1 MMYVPPFTISA
12 NAINL
17 IAEISA
23 QIERYA
29 IRLEQNDKLRLRKA
43 NRVRTI
49 HSSLAIE
56 GNTLSE
62 DEVKDIID
70 GKTVVASLRQIQEV
84 KNAIKTYELYSG
96 LNPFNVKDLLKAHG
110 TMMMALTDDA
120 GKFRSGGVGVFM
132 LQEILNTLKEHQGTP
147 IIQTKE
153 SEVRDK
159 VRDKFGINSGQIIEQ
174 IRRNPN
180 VTLDEIAATLSVTR
194 RSIEKK
200 IKELR
205 DAGYLKREGSNK
217 SGRWVIFEDA
227 NKSLTKK

>member
-1 MMYVPPFTISA
+1 MDVQVVFGNHLFWDDSTPLFEYLPVENMVYA
-12 NAINL
+12 NQEAYYNAIQ
-17 IAEISA
+17 ASTA
-23 QIERYA
+23 A
-29 IRLEQNDKLRLRKA
+29 ADSG
-43 NRVRTI
+43 TF
-49 HSSLAIE
+49 
-56 GNTLSE
+56 
-62 DEVKDIID
+62 ID
-70 GKTVVASLRQIQEV
+70 
-84 KNAIKTYELYSG
+84 
-96 LNPFNVKDLLKAHG
+96 
-110 TMMMALTDDA
+110 
-120 GKFRSGGVGVFM
+120 FM
-132 LQEILNTLKEHQGTP
+132 LQEILNTLKEHQGTL

-217 SGRWVIFEDA
+217 SGRWVI
-227 NKSLTKK
+227 L